1 MEDLDFGMEMPT
13 PCEHC
18 SKIFDLND
26 GYRSEKWHPDI
37 VICEECHNK
46 EQEEIEQDEFWEMI
60 DYELGET
67 LYHLKDK
74 EGAWAK
80 LSNENR
86 ALIIQLVSNSLLSSE
101 NIKKWYAILTGRGE
115 QEMYDSIKSNDC

>member
-18 SKIFDLND
+18 GKIFDLTD
-26 GYRSEKWHPDI
+26 GYRSDKWHIDI
-37 VICEECHNK
+37 TICSDCHTK

-60 DYELGET
+60 NYELGET
-67 LYHLKDK
+67 LDYLKDK

-80 LSNENR
+80 LTDENK
-86 ALIIQLVSNSLLSSE
+86 ALIIQLVSNTE
-101 NIKKWYAILTGRGE
+101 GEFCDCNQPTPNPIDGRICDRCDKPTKIE
-115 QEMYDSIKSNDC
+115 